1 MKLMK
6 MIFILLLLISITTCS
21 RKLEGEQSLR
31 KPNQLDKNVR
41 KAEIEHIIGKWTV
54 YQTKK
59 GNAKNMCGSVPC
71 GVSDA
76 FEIFLDE
83 GKLSCKTFTG
93 VDSTVSPPKTG
104 WREGEIVFNKEEFS
118 MVYPTDFE
126 CTEKYTVQE
135 VSENKLFG
143 TFVSKNCKLNGKIF
157 NKEGD
162 FSAIKFTNENK

>member
-6 MIFILLLLISITTCS
+6 IVFILFMLISLMTCS
-21 RKLEGEQSLR
+21 RKLESEQNFR
-31 KPNQLDKNVR
+31 KPNLLDGNFQT
-41 KAEIEHIIGKWTV
+41 ANIENIIGKWTV
-54 YQTKK
+54 YQTRK

-76 FEIFLDE
+76 FEIFLNE

-104 WREGEIVFNKEEFS
+104 WREGEIVFNNEEFS
-118 MVYPTDFE
+118 MAYPTDFGCE
-126 CTEKYTVQE
+126 EKYTVQE

-143 TFVSKNCKLNGKIF
+143 MFVSKNCKLNGKTF